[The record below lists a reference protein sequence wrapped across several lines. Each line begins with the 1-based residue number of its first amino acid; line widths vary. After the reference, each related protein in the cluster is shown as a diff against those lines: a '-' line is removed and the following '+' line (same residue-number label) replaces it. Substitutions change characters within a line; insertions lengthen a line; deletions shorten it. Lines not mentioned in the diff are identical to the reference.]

1 MMKNIGLTAAEKF
14 WYVLGCIAFGAAYF
28 KKVPVAKALS
38 ELEQFKV
45 AEHEKL
51 QALA

>member
-14 WYVLGCIAFGAAYF
+14 WYLPGSVAFGAAYF

-38 ELEQFKV
+38 ELGQFKV

-51 QALA
+51 QNLA